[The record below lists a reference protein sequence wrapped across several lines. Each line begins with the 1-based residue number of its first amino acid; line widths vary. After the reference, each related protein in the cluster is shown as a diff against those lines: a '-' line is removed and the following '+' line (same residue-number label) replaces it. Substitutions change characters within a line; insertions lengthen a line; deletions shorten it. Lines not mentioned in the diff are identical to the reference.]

1 MTGRRPVISLLDP
14 FSFTELF
21 MKKTILLSI
30 VLLFPLYAGVKITVP
45 DNART
50 IRAGLDRADAGD
62 TVFVRKGIYHERV
75 ALKDGVVLLGE
86 STAETIIMGKSGSP
100 VVMGADKAVIKNFTI
115 ENGDKGILCEGVTMT
130 IEHNCICHNRGS
142 GIHCLLS
149 LPHIINNVIYQ
160 NKWSGIYCEGARTL
174 RTSIENNVIGENGYS
189 GIMLL
194 GNSDVVVQNNV
205 FLGNKQFGIW
215 AAEGAR
221 RSRIVFNDFY
231 MNREPF
237 KGLAQVEKT
246 NFGVDPKYD
255 LESDSPVELFS
266 KPSEVLRMRGKD
278 SKDIGLIFPQ

>member
-1 MTGRRPVISLLDP
+1 MTVLDP
-14 FSFTELF
+14 LSVTELS
-21 MKKTILLSI
+21 MKKMMLLSI
-30 VLLFPLYAGVKITVP
+30 VTLFPLYAGMKITVP
-45 DNART
+45 DNAPT
-50 IRAGLDRADAGD
+50 IRAGLDRADVGD

-75 ALKDGVVLLGE
+75 TLKDGVVLLGE
-86 STAETIIMGKSGSP
+86 STAETIITGKSTSP

-130 IEHNCICHNRGS
+130 IEHNCICNNRSS
-142 GIHCLLS
+142 GIHCLLV
-149 LPHIINNVIYQ
+149 LPHIIDNVIYQ

-174 RTSIENNVIGENGYS
+174 RASIENNVIGENGYS

-194 GNSDVVVQNNV
+194 GNSDVVVENNV

-221 RSRIVFNDFY
+221 RSRVVFNDFY

-255 LESDSPVELFS
+255 LDSNSPVELFS
-266 KPSEVLRMRGKD
+266 KRSEVLHMRGKD
-278 SKDIGLIFPQ
+278 NKDIGLIFPQ